1 MISTRTKG
9 IKIIGEKT
17 KDVLA
22 AVIRLK
28 DSDKNMVTC
37 VYCYTFKGVKK

>member
-1 MISTRTKG
+1 MISTQTKG
-9 IKIIGEKT
+9 IKVMGDKP

-22 AVIRLK
+22 AIIKLN

-37 VYCYTFKGVKK
+37 VYCYTFKGVKR